1 MTRERIQRRAK
12 TKTHSIACLL
22 LHSLRSRLER
32 VLEIF
37 GQLHEAVFQRIDNSR
52 CVFPLL
58 RSTATHGRVQNL
70 DIAVELCYA
79 IFDFHSD
86 LLDLRRVVV
95 EDSSTYVMSL
105 LKNGSNRI
113 DSKSQGSSLRLD

>member
-1 MTRERIQRRAK
+1 M
-12 TKTHSIACLL
+12 
-22 LHSLRSRLER
+22 
-32 VLEIF
+32 
-37 GQLHEAVFQRIDNSR
+37 D
-52 CVFPLL
+52 
-58 RSTATHGRVQNL
+58 L